1 MIDHQ
6 VQPSLHHHVM
16 LLTKVWICGIL
27 TITKKKKPNISNQTE
42 EGNCQHYQLNEE
54 PKKVHVKKLKLLK
67 RKLT

>member
-6 VQPSLHHHVM
+6 VQLSLHHHVM

-27 TITKKKKPNISNQTE
+27 AVTKKKPNISNQTE

>member
-27 TITKKKKPNISNQTE
+27 TVTKKKSQIFQIKQRKVIVNTINSMKSQ
-42 EGNCQHYQLNEE
+42 
-54 PKKVHVKKLKLLK
+54 KKY
-67 RKLT
+67 T

>member
-1 MIDHQ
+1 
-6 VQPSLHHHVM
+6 M

-27 TITKKKKPNISNQTE
+27 AVTKKKPNISNQTE